1 MEGIFL
7 LWFEFIFIM
16 KEIFVLRKDLIM
28 ENNIFVM
35 KVIVIV
41 SEGILFLA
49 MNIF

>member
-41 SEGILFLA
+41 SDRILFLA